1 MCQKSAWAEA
11 HPTAPEFEILCILS
25 KFLAT
30 FASWRFREVSLTVA
44 ESLVYAVEGES
55 EKLIA
60 MAIAR
65 MALA

>member
-1 MCQKSAWAEA
+1 MCQESAWAEA
-11 HPTAPEFEILCILS
+11 HPTRLEVPFIPS